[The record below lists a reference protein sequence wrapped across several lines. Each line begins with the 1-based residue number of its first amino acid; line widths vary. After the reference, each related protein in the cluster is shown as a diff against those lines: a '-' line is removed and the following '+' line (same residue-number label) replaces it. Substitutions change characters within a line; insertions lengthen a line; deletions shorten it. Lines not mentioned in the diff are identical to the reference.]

1 MNPQLFFPDSATVHT
16 FPVNPAYESEAISL
30 NEAINSDVVKNPKL
44 AYRNWSN
51 RLTVRKES
59 K

>member
-44 AYRNWSN
+44 Q
-51 RLTVRKES
+51 
-59 K
+59 